1 MNSVLEKNKWIK
13 YALGAFVI
21 ALGILIIILALI
33 DLTKLEDA
41 IAIVIAVAL
50 LVLGSASLIITILS
64 ETHKGFTY
72 SLLISSLIISGGIV
86 LLIGRFSSAKI
97 GIPYALL
104 VYTLSVITLVFGV
117 ACLFKG
123 VSLIVYKEKK
133 PFIVAF
139 FAVAVVAI
147 TLGIL
152 GLVFTKDLGNSI
164 FVAAYVILGILV
176 LVTGVIMIV
185 LAALNDKKK
194 AN

>member
-13 YALGAFVI
+13 YALGAFII
-21 ALGILIIILALI
+21 ALGILIIVLACLN
-33 DLTKLEDA
+33 LGALEN
-41 IAIVIAVAL
+41 IITIVIAVSL
-50 LVLGSASLIITILS
+50 LILGLVSLIITIFS

-72 SLLISSLIISGGIV
+72 SLLISSLIIAAGIV
-86 LLIGRFSSAKI
+86 LLIARFAV
-97 GIPYALL
+97 GIDIPHILL

-133 PFIVAF
+133 PLIAAL

-152 GLVFTKDLGNSI
+152 GIVFAKDLGGLVI
-164 FVAAYVILGILV
+164 AAYVILGILV
-176 LVTGVIMIV
+176 LVTGVLMIV

>member
-13 YALGAFVI
+13 YALGAFII
-21 ALGILIIILALI
+21 ALGILIIVLACLN
-33 DLTKLEDA
+33 LGALEN
-41 IAIVIAVAL
+41 IITVVIAVSL
-50 LVLGSASLIITILS
+50 LILGLVSLIITIFS

-72 SLLISSLIISGGIV
+72 SLLISSLIIAAGIV
-86 LLIGRFSSAKI
+86 LLIARFAV
-97 GIPYALL
+97 GVDIPHILL

-133 PFIVAF
+133 PLIAAL

-152 GLVFTKDLGNSI
+152 GIVFAKDLGGLVI
-164 FVAAYVILGILV
+164 AAYVILGILV
-176 LVTGVIMIV
+176 LVTGVLMIV

-194 AN
+194 SN

>member
-21 ALGILIIILALI
+21 ALGILIIVLACLN
-33 DLTKLEDA
+33 LGALES
-41 IAIVIAVAL
+41 IITIVIAVSL
-50 LVLGSASLIITILS
+50 LILGLVSLIITIFS

-72 SLLISSLIISGGIV
+72 SLLISSLIIAAGIV
-86 LLIGRFSSAKI
+86 LLIARFAV
-97 GIPYALL
+97 GFDIPHILL

-133 PFIVAF
+133 PLIAAL

-147 TLGIL
+147 TLGLL
-152 GLVFTKDLGNSI
+152 GIVFAKDLGGLVI
-164 FVAAYVILGILV
+164 AAYVILGILV
-176 LVTGVIMIV
+176 LVTGVLMIV
-185 LAALNDKKK
+185 LAVLNDKKK

>member
-21 ALGILIIILALI
+21 ALGILIIVLACLN
-33 DLTKLEDA
+33 LGALEN
-41 IAIVIAVAL
+41 IITVVIAVSL
-50 LVLGSASLIITILS
+50 LILGLVSLIITIFS

-72 SLLISSLIISGGIV
+72 SLLISSLIIAAGIV
-86 LLIGRFSSAKI
+86 LLIARFAV
-97 GIPYALL
+97 GVDIPHILL

-133 PFIVAF
+133 PLIAAL

-152 GLVFTKDLGNSI
+152 GIVFAKDLGGLVI
-164 FVAAYVILGILV
+164 AAYVILGILV
-176 LVTGVIMIV
+176 LVTGVLMIV

-194 AN
+194 SN

>member
-21 ALGILIIILALI
+21 ALGILIIVLACL

-41 IAIVIAVAL
+41 ITIVISVAL
-50 LVLGSASLIITILS
+50 LILGLASLIITIFS

-72 SLLISSLIISGGIV
+72 SLLISSLIISAGII
-86 LLIGRFSSAKI
+86 LLIGRFSVHFNI
-97 GIPYALL
+97 EHILL
-104 VYTLSVITLVFGV
+104 VYTLSIITLVFGV

-133 PFIVAF
+133 PLIAAL

-152 GLVFTKDLGNSI
+152 GIVFAKDLGGLVI
-164 FVAAYVILGILV
+164 AAYVILGILV
-176 LVTGVIMIV
+176 LVTGVLMIV

>member
-21 ALGILIIILALI
+21 ALGILIIVLACLN
-33 DLTKLEDA
+33 LGALEN
-41 IAIVIAVAL
+41 IITIVIAVSL
-50 LVLGSASLIITILS
+50 LILGLVSLIITIFS

-72 SLLISSLIISGGIV
+72 SLLISSLIIAAGIV
-86 LLIGRFSSAKI
+86 LLIARFAV
-97 GIPYALL
+97 GVDIPHILL

-133 PFIVAF
+133 PLIAAL

-152 GLVFTKDLGNSI
+152 GIVFAKDLGGLVI
-164 FVAAYVILGILV
+164 AAYVILGILV
-176 LVTGVIMIV
+176 LVTGVLMIV